1 MLMHHDMETFRDNE
15 GFCDLGD
22 YAAVGE
28 GRTVALLAPDGSV
41 DWWCVP
47 DLDSPPLFDRL
58 LDSGHGGYFQITP
71 DEPYRMTRHYRE
83 NSNVLETLY
92 ETASGRI
99 KITESINST
108 LAGPLPWN
116 ELARRIEGLEGRV
129 PVSLRLKIG
138 TAADTRRPWAHHTSQ
153 GTVWNVGALLLML
166 RASEEI
172 RHHADCDDEGTR
184 AVFTV
189 AAGDRYLAALL
200 VTKDEPLAVPCLE
213 RIDERIDTSD
223 LAWRSWVGGLCYEG
237 KYQDAVRRSALALK
251 FLWYSPTGAL
261 AAAATLGLPEGEGN
275 DKNYDYRY
283 AWVRD
288 SCMIIKSFI
297 YIGALE
303 DCKAAFSWLAA
314 ALNANGGELRTCFRL
329 DGTSVP
335 EERFVPVQGYRGAQ
349 PVRLGNNAADQLQL
363 CNYGD
368 VLDTAARFTE
378 AGHVLDLHTSRLL
391 GHLANRCAD
400 TWLQKDCG
408 IWELPEMQHYTQSK
422 MACWVA
428 LNQAVR
434 LADGGYIEPTWV
446 KRWERERDRIRD
458 WIETHC
464 WSDER
469 QAYTFWPGTT
479 RLDASVALMH
489 QYGKQVSESRMLST
503 LDALREEL
511 GADNMMIY
519 RYSDVQKEENTFIA
533 CAFWM
538 AEALAVLGRHD
549 EGEHAMQVVL
559 ETLSQGKN
567 AGIMSE
573 MYNVHKQKCC
583 GNMPQG
589 LSHLSVIC
597 ASHTVSAA
605 CMGGDDSQPGAIRV
619 GCLANGKDHD

>member
-1 MLMHHDMETFRDNE
+1 MLKHHDMDEFRDSE

-22 YAAVGE
+22 YTAVGE
-28 GRTVALLAPDGSV
+28 GRTVALIAPDGSV

-58 LDSGHGGYFQITP
+58 LDGGHGGYFQIIP
-71 DEPYRMTRHYRE
+71 DEPYQMTRHYRE

-92 ETASGRI
+92 ETAGGRI
-99 KITESINST
+99 KVTESVNST

-116 ELARRIEGLEGRV
+116 ELARRIEGLEGSV
-129 PVSLRLKIG
+129 PVSLRLQIG
-138 TAADTRRPWAHHTSQ
+138 TAAETRRPWAHHTSQ
-153 GTVWNVGALLLML
+153 GTVWNVGKLLMML
-166 RASEEI
+166 RATDTI
-172 RHHADCDDEGTR
+172 NHVATCDDEGMQ
-184 AVFTV
+184 AAFTV
-189 AAGDRYLAALL
+189 AAGERYLAALL
-200 VTKDEPLAVPCLE
+200 VTEDQPLAVPSLE
-213 RIDERIDTSD
+213 RIDERIETSD

-237 KYQDAVRRSALALK
+237 KYQENVRRSALALK

-261 AAAATLGLPEGEGN
+261 AAAATMGLPEGEGN

-329 DGTSVP
+329 DGTKVP

-378 AGHVLDLHTSRLL
+378 AGHVLDLNTARLL
-391 GHLANRCAD
+391 THLANRCAD
-400 TWLQKDCG
+400 TWLQKDSG

-434 LADGGYIEPTWV
+434 LANGGYIEPTWR

-464 WSDER
+464 WSEER
-469 QAYTFWPGTT
+469 QAYTFWPGTP

-489 QYGKQVSESRMLST
+489 QYGRQISEARMLST
-503 LDALREEL
+503 LEALREEL
-511 GADNMMIY
+511 GTDDMMIY

-533 CAFWM
+533 CALWM
-538 AEALAVLGRHD
+538 AEALAVLGRQE

-573 MYNVHKQKCC
+573 MYNVRKKKCC

-597 ASHTVSAA
+597 ASHTISAVSQNPS
-605 CMGGDDSQPGAIRV
+605 GTDPESFWL
-619 GCLANGKDHD
+619 GCLANGKNYS

>member
-1 MLMHHDMETFRDNE
+1 MTKYHGTEVFRDGE

-22 YAAVGE
+22 YTALGE

-47 DLDSPPLFDRL
+47 GLDSPPLFDRL
-58 LDSGHGGYFQITP
+58 LDAGQGGYFQLLP
-71 DEPYRMTRHYRE
+71 EAPYRMTRHYRE

-92 ETASGRI
+92 ETAGGRV
-99 KITESINST
+99 KITESVNST

-116 ELARRIEGLEGRV
+116 ELARRIEGLEGQV
-129 PVSLRLKIG
+129 AMTLRLKIG
-138 TAADTRRPWAHHTSQ
+138 TAAESRRPWKHDTVQ
-153 GTVWNVGALLLML
+153 GTVWNVGSLLLML
-166 RASEEI
+166 RASDI
-172 RHHADCDDEGTR
+172 INDQAACDDQGVT
-184 AVFTV
+184 ATFTV
-189 AAGDRYLAALL
+189 DAGERYLAALL
-200 VTKDEPLAVPCLE
+200 VTEDEPLAVPCLE
-213 RIDERIDTSD
+213 RIDERIETSD
-223 LAWRSWVGGLCYEG
+223 LAWRSWTHGLCYEG
-237 KYQDAVRRSALALK
+237 KYRDEVLRSVLALK

-261 AAAATLGLPEGEGN
+261 AAAATMALPEGEGN

-297 YIGALE
+297 YLGALE

-314 ALNANGGELRTCFRL
+314 ALKANGGELRTCFRL
-329 DGTSVP
+329 DGTPVP
-335 EERFVPVQGYRGAQ
+335 EETYVPVQGYRGAQ
-349 PVRLGNNAADQLQL
+349 PVRLGNNAAGQLQL

-400 TWLQKDCG
+400 SWMQKDSG
-408 IWELPEMQHYTQSK
+408 IWELPELQHYTQSK

-428 LNQAVR
+428 LNQAVN
-434 LADGGYIEPTWV
+434 LAKGGYIEPTWLQ
-446 KRWERERDRIRD
+446 RWERERDRIRD

-464 WSDER
+464 WSEDR
-469 QAYTFWPGTT
+469 QAYTIWPGTP

-489 QYGKQVSESRMLST
+489 QYGKAVSEARMLST
-503 LDALREEL
+503 LDLLREEL
-511 GADNMMIY
+511 GTDHKMIY
-519 RYSDVQKEENTFIA
+519 RYTGVDKEENTFIA
-533 CAFWM
+533 CALWM
-538 AEALAVLGRHD
+538 AEALAALGRQE
-549 EGEHAMQVVL
+549 EGESAMRVVL

-573 MYNVHKQKCC
+573 MYSVRKQKCC

-597 ASHTVSAA
+597 ASHTISVAA
-605 CMGGDDSQPGAIRV
+605 GAGDQEALDNPGGTDSGNVR
-619 GCLANGKDHD
+619 L